1 MTHLDLGNMKHLTLR
16 VSCFVRSVDQALAVG
31 KAMVVFFSGHHT
43 TIQAVLSVSIILS
56 ETLGG

>member
-31 KAMVVFFSGHHT
+31 KTMSVFLKDYHT
-43 TIQAVLSVSIILS
+43 TIQVDSCRRKA
-56 ETLGG
+56 TLE